1 MEMHSNHNK
10 AITKDKN
17 EPPFGK
23 TEDMIA
29 LLNALFKYGYS
40 NLPSSILPNMSKE
53 ERHSALQSTLEQ
65 AKIAVNKKSSI
76 IDWLNSDI
84 FGNDEYG
91 IPLALLLIGLYEQYP
106 SSEQRNKECNFRE
119 IYFFLYKMTTN
130 QTAPCLSHNSAKI
143 LYKLLSELIDEVW
156 PSMQSEFIKYLSDVH
171 IYSRSGDRRTYSG
184 KKILERKAAK
194 NCSS

>member
-1 MEMHSNHNK
+1 MYILKCVSKNLYNLSKYTYVTCILSVFYQKSFTSIKMEMRSNHNK
-10 AITKDKN
+10 AITKDKD

-23 TEDMIA
+23 REDMIA

-106 SSEQRNKECNFRE
+106 SSEQRNKECNFRYDIE
-119 IYFFLYKMTTN
+119 
-130 QTAPCLSHNSAKI
+130 KI
-143 LYKLLSELIDEVW
+143 
-156 PSMQSEFIKYLSDVH
+156 F
-171 IYSRSGDRRTYSG
+171 
-184 KKILERKAAK
+184 
-194 NCSS
+194 

>member
-1 MEMHSNHNK
+1 MEMCSNHNK
-10 AITKDKN
+10 ATTKDKN
-17 EPPFGK
+17 EPPFVK
-23 TEDMIA
+23 KEDMIA

-53 ERHSALQSTLEQ
+53 ERHSALQSILEE

-91 IPLALLLIGLYEQYP
+91 IPLALLLIGFYEQYP
-106 SSEQRNKECNFRE
+106 SERNKECNFRE

-171 IYSRSGDRRTYSG
+171 IYSRSGVRRTYSG

-194 NCSS
+194 KCSS